1 MIIFKNELP
10 LDHER
15 SIQSVIDKWSKL
27 VYCVPS
33 RNDEHARKQARDSIE
48 EHLEAEGLEMEYV
61 Q

>member
-33 RNDEHARKQARDSIE
+33 RNEEHARKQARDSIE
-48 EHLEAEGLEMEYV
+48 EHLELEV
-61 Q
+61 NI